1 MTISL
6 MEPVANDRIQ
16 PWIPAGFVTVG
27 YEVSVKHKSPALS
40 GTKVTAKRKQLEADG
55 RKLLI
60 EVCAMQEDKVIGE
73 GFPQGTIVKGTG

>member
-6 MEPVANDRIQ
+6 MEPVANDLIQ

-55 RKLLI
+55 RKLLSEMCVI
-60 EVCAMQEDKVIGE
+60 QEDRVIG
-73 GFPQGTIVKGTG
+73 QSLHRRIILKGTG